1 MSLAR
6 RLELEGVLA
15 CLGWKQVRLLLGPPP
30 AVAPPSFPLSPPP
43 STTSLTSTGHWS
55 PHASTLASSPSYDP
69 SPPPSLVLT
78 ELSMASVVSSK
89 AWKVRPSDTLTIT
102 ETEGLPTKVV
112 VLGHEDTPM
121 DQSDAEELDGD
132 LQLEE
137 VVDTMIDVVDT
148 PHQADHGTQVLKH
161 KTLKIEARP

>member
-1 MSLAR
+1 M
-6 RLELEGVLA
+6 
-15 CLGWKQVRLLLGPPP
+15 
-30 AVAPPSFPLSPPP
+30 
-43 STTSLTSTGHWS
+43 
-55 PHASTLASSPSYDP
+55 
-69 SPPPSLVLT
+69 PPSLVLT